1 MSMTVLPTNPAPA
14 KLVFSCSGAADVA
27 EIADR
32 AARQLHRGGGAK
44 MFCLAG
50 VGGHVPD
57 IVERTRAAAKIVVI
71 DGCEKDCGKECMRG
85 AGITNFAHVRVT
97 DLGMTKGQTPV
108 NEANIAKAAKAAHD
122 TLVQ

>member
-32 AARQLHRGGGAK
+32 AARQLHRGGCAK

-57 IVERTRAAAKIVVI
+57 IVERTRSAAKIVVI

-85 AGITNFAHVRVT
+85 AGITNFAHLRVT
-97 DLGMTKGQTPV
+97 DLGMTKGQTPATDQHIDRV
-108 NEANIAKAAKAAHD
+108 AQCAAAA
-122 TLVQ
+122 LA